1 MSSDKRKSEVIKLLT
16 KATIANQF
24 DESYWS
30 ADYKVWHECKV
41 FAMGQCKSIKSHYL
55 QNFKP
60 KYDDDSDSD
69 DSTYSLSKIRTPSNY
84 KYSEN
89 QLDQIIA
96 ALGNCIPFYAHLYT
110 LKGNNHRVHCL
121 CPFSPMMDPWKKRM
135 VLTSFIIVI
144 VVNIS
149 L

>member
-1 MSSDKRKSEVIKLLT
+1 MNKSQRKAEVTKLLT
-16 KATIANQF
+16 NPAIVQKF
-24 DESYWS
+24 DESHWS
-30 ADYKVWHECKV
+30 VDCKARHECKV

-69 DSTYSLSKIRTPSNY
+69 ESIYSISKIRTPSNY

-96 ALGNCIPFYAHLYT
+96 ALGNCIPFYAHLYK
-110 LKGNNHRVHCL
+110 LKGNNHRVQCL
-121 CPFSPMMDPWKKRM
+121 CLFSPMMDQ
-135 VLTSFIIVI
+135 
-144 VVNIS
+144 
-149 L
+149 